1 MVGFLARVSAGTDTA
16 SAVATGS
23 DGNPNVLAGSAIRV
37 VPDFRVGLLLIL
49 IFAAATSLL
58 KEELALAGLVTYVLV
73 LLALFHSIKSS
84 LIALVWYLLCLGIRW
99 LCVLAVGWPLLPWL
113 GILLTLIIHA
123 YPAYLMV
130 FLIFS
135 ITPMTQMMASLSK
148 ARVPGTFIVVAMV
161 VYRYAPT
168 LLAETRTI
176 VQSSSLRHTVPAW
189 RRWLSHPVRELE
201 YVIVPVLMRSS
212 RIADELSAVAMCKG
226 LDPAAQRTAFVE
238 PKIGWQDLLF
248 LVVSIGVIAAL
259 KIGGGS

>member
-1 MVGFLARVSAGTDTA
+1 MGSLGRFAADADTESTAAADSEGDPNLPAGNA
-16 SAVATGS
+16 
-23 DGNPNVLAGSAIRV
+23 LRAI
-37 VPDFRVGLLLIL
+37 PDFRVGLLLIL

-58 KEELALAGLVTYVLV
+58 KEELALTVLVAYALV
-73 LLALFHSIKSS
+73 LLAIFHSFKSS
-84 LIALVWYLLCLGIRW
+84 LVALVWYLLCLGIRW

-135 ITPMTQMMASLSK
+135 ITPMTQMMASLSR

-161 VYRYAPT
+161 VYRYEPT
-168 LLAETRTI
+168 LLAEARTI

-238 PKIGWQDLLF
+238 PKIGWQDLLS

-259 KIGGGS
+259 KIGGG